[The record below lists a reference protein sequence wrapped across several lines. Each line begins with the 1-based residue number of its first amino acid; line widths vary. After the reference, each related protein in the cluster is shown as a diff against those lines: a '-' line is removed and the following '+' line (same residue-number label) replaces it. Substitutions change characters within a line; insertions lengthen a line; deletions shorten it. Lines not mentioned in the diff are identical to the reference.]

1 MFVETA
7 SDARTY
13 RPKVTKTLEQA
24 RRGPSRAVG
33 FGWRGLRHIADLN
46 RRGVALKRAPALKG
60 DLGPPLLTVSPY
72 SCE

>member
-33 FGWRGLRHIADLN
+33 SAGAVCGTSPTST
-46 RRGVALKRAPALKG
+46 GVAWRSSELPR
-60 DLGPPLLTVSPY
+60 
-72 SCE
+72 